1 MLTEAEPELQ
11 VVVDCARTAIV
22 TDAAPDPPPID
33 DAPDWDRVVA
43 LARYHGVVQLLYE
56 GLEAMARE
64 SGDEFTVPAAVL
76 TRLSSI
82 VQGKRMRNLAFT
94 TELQEILERF
104 ETRGVRAVPFK
115 GPALSVAAY
124 DDATVREYN
133 DLDLLVHP
141 EDIPAAAD
149 ILEERGYEWRG
160 GTPRLD
166 DAALLGGPVTKA
178 IVHEYE
184 MRGPEF
190 DVELRWRVGDAER
203 PFSTSFG
210 ELWDRRDTVS
220 VGGQPLP
227 ALAQPDRLLV
237 LAFHGTKH
245 RWYLLKWL
253 CDFVAALEAAETDW
267 PHVLV
272 RARETGVERNL
283 LLGAA
288 LARAVFG
295 YALPAPLLDRLRSD
309 GRVSELA
316 EAVVESLAAGTPQA
330 PTQFEAARFYLAAS
344 DSMTA
349 LVPLLLLHS
358 SLHPTYSEY
367 QFCPLPGPMHPL
379 YYVIW
384 PLRLLLETPQWRR
397 QLSEER
403 RDEAT

>member
-11 VVVDCARTAIV
+11 LVIDCARHAIV
-22 TDAAPDPPPID
+22 ADTSPNSPALDGTL
-33 DAPDWDRVVA
+33 DWDRVVE
-43 LARYHGVVQLLYE
+43 LARYHGVVQLLYQ
-56 GLEAMARE
+56 GLESMAHG
-64 SGDEFTVPAAVL
+64 SGSEFAVPASVL
-76 TRLSSI
+76 TRLRGM
-82 VQGKRMRNLAFT
+82 VRGKRMRNLAFT
-94 TELQEILERF
+94 TELQEIVESF
-104 ETRGVRAVPFK
+104 ETRGVRALPFK
-115 GPALSVAAY
+115 GPALSAAAY
-124 DDATVREYN
+124 GDATVREYN

-141 EDIPAAAD
+141 DDITAAAD
-149 ILEERGYEWRG
+149 ILEARGYEWRG

-203 PFSTSFG
+203 PFATSFS
-210 ELWDRRDTVS
+210 EFWDRRDTVS
-220 VGGQPLP
+220 VSGQPLP
-227 ALAQPDRLLV
+227 TLAQPDRLLV

-253 CDFVAALEAAETDW
+253 CDFLAVLESTETDW
-267 PHVLV
+267 AHVLA

-295 YALPAPLLDRLRSD
+295 YALPAPVLDRLRTD
-309 GRVSELA
+309 GRISGLA
-316 EAVVESLAAGTPQA
+316 EGVVESLTTGTPQA
-330 PTQFEAARFYLAAS
+330 PTRVEAARFHLAAS
-344 DSMTA
+344 DSATA
-349 LVPLLLLHS
+349 LVPFLLLHS

-367 QFCPLPGPMHPL
+367 QFCPLPGPLHPL

-384 PLRLLLETPQWRR
+384 PLRLLLETPRWRR
-397 QLSEER
+397 QQAGEPL
-403 RDEAT
+403 DEPT

>member
-1 MLTEAEPELQ
+1 
-11 VVVDCARTAIV
+11 
-22 TDAAPDPPPID
+22 
-33 DAPDWDRVVA
+33 
-43 LARYHGVVQLLYE
+43 
-56 GLEAMARE
+56 MARE
-64 SGDEFTVPAAVL
+64 SSAAFTVPESVL
-76 TRLSSI
+76 TRLNST

-94 TELQEILERF
+94 TELQEIIESF

-115 GPALSVAAY
+115 GPVLSAATY

-141 EDIPAAAD
+141 EDITVAAD

-253 CDFVAALEAAETDW
+253 CDFVAALESTEADW
-267 PHVLV
+267 SHVLA
-272 RARETGVERNL
+272 RARETGVQRNL

-288 LARAVFG
+288 LARTVFG
-295 YALPAPLLDRLRSD
+295 YALPAPILDRLRTD
-309 GRVSELA
+309 DRVTELT
-316 EAVVESLAAGTPQA
+316 EAVVESLAAGTPQHPRSSRPLSFTWLPA
-330 PTQFEAARFYLAAS
+330 IRQLRWCRSCCCIRRFTRLTRSTSFARSPVRCIRCTTSSGRSDSSSKCHSGSDSGPKSHLTKRPERRVARF
-344 DSMTA
+344 
-349 LVPLLLLHS
+349 VPA
-358 SLHPTYSEY
+358 TIR
-367 QFCPLPGPMHPL
+367 C
-379 YYVIW
+379 IW
-384 PLRLLLETPQWRR
+384 G
-397 QLSEER
+397 
-403 RDEAT
+403 

>member
-1 MLTEAEPELQ
+1 MLTKVEPELQ
-11 VVVDCARTAIV
+11 VVASCAHTATV
-22 TDAAPDPPPID
+22 ANASPDPPPLD
-33 DAPDWDRVVA
+33 TTLNWDRVVE

-64 SGDEFTVPAAVL
+64 SGAEFTVPEAVL
-76 TRLSSI
+76 TRLSNT
-82 VQGKRMRNLAFT
+82 VQGRRMRNLAFT
-94 TELQEILERF
+94 TELHEIVEGF
-104 ETRGVRAVPFK
+104 ETRGVRAIPFK
-115 GPALSVAAY
+115 GPALSAAAY
-124 DDATVREYN
+124 DDATLREYN

-141 EDIPAAAD
+141 EDIPVAAD
-149 ILEERGYEWRG
+149 VLEERGYEWRG

-203 PFSTSFG
+203 PFSTSFS
-210 ELWDRRDTVS
+210 ELWDRRDRAS

-227 ALAQPDRLLV
+227 ALAQTDRLLV

-253 CDFVAALEAAETDW
+253 CDFVAALESTETDW
-267 PHVLV
+267 SHVLA
-272 RARETGVERNL
+272 RAREAGVERNL

-288 LARAVFG
+288 LARVVFG
-295 YALPAPLLDRLRSD
+295 YALPAPILDRLRTD
-309 GRVSELA
+309 DRASELA
-316 EAVVESLAAGTPQA
+316 DSVVESLAAGTPQP

-344 DSMTA
+344 DSATA

-384 PLRLLLETPQWRR
+384 PFRLLLETPQWPGPR
-397 QLSEER
+397 SEEQ
-403 RDEAT
+403 RDEPT